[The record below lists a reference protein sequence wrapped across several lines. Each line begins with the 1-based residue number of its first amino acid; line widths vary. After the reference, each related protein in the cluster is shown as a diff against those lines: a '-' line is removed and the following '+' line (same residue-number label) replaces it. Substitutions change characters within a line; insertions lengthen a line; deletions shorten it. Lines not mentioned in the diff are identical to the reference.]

1 MLDAYIPALIYSLS
15 DDVEIL
21 VTYLESFEEGL
32 GVRPTS
38 RLERLLEQSSSLT
51 AVSKRVR
58 HLLYIYY
65 PTHKLYHATLDAKKF
80 TNLEPPFA
88 MGGSI
93 GLSPQVVNLSQPGV
107 AGPPA
112 RKLSCSLHFILRK

>member
-1 MLDAYIPALIYSLS
+1 MLDAYIPALIHSLS

-21 VTYLESFEEGL
+21 ATYLESFEEGL

-65 PTHKLYHATLDAKKF
+65 PTHKLYYATLDAKKF
-80 TNLEPPFA
+80 TNLGHPLRW
-88 MGGSI
+88 GG
-93 GLSPQVVNLSQPGV
+93 L
-107 AGPPA
+107 
-112 RKLSCSLHFILRK
+112 